1 MTTTV
6 KKSTKATSTKAT
18 FTKASAAKTPVLE
31 AAPKLTPLEAAKAKK
46 KPKTILEEGLTYSLL
61 TRVRNS
67 FNKNLWAKME
77 KGSNMLTMIDGRG
90 TEQKISEIYI
100 QMAKDL
106 GGAKYLSSVRS
117 SHVRRALREKGV
129 AVK

>member
-6 KKSTKATSTKAT
+6 KKSTKATSTKAS
-18 FTKASAAKTPVLE
+18 KAPASKAPVLE

-77 KGSNMLTMIDGRG
+77 KGSNTLTLIDGRG

-117 SHVRRALREKGV
+117 SHVRRALREKGI